1 MSIPRITPAQAQ
13 EVERLK
19 GLGRTNSQIEKIVGI
34 AAGVLAGRYV
44 VGEDARPIMDRSP
57 YGNGWRYDEKP
68 KGQD

>member
-1 MSIPRITPAQAQ
+1 MGLPRITPSEAS

-19 GLGRTNSQIEKIVGI
+19 ALGRTNSQIEKIVGI
-34 AAGVLAGRYV
+34 ATGVLSGRYT
-44 VGEDARPIMDRSP
+44 VGDDARPIMDRSP